1 MTDAKRDNNSITT
14 LIGVSSADGITPVV
28 IWVDPVTHRVLVNAT
43 GGSVPGGSN
52 TQVQYNNNGVMG
64 GITGATTDGTTLTL
78 VAPVLGAATAT
89 SINGLTI
96 TSTTGVLTIA
106 AAKTLTV
113 NNTLTF
119 SGTDSSSIA
128 FGAGGTVAYVA
139 NKLSVFAATSS
150 AELAGVISDE
160 TGSGLLVFN
169 NSPTFITPVLGAA
182 TATSINGLTINT
194 TTGTFALTNGKTLT
208 VSNTLTFTG
217 TDGSSVAFG
226 TGGTVVYTNVTS
238 LASLTTASSLVTIG
252 TVTSGGLGTGATLGS
267 VTVNIASSAVGDLHY
282 LGASNVLT
290 RLAAVALGQVLISQ
304 GATTAPVYSATPT
317 VSQLYTTSNAVTA
330 VANATTLTRANR
342 VNTVTNNSAATL
354 TITLSTTSALDGDMI
369 MVRVLDFSA
378 VAQTLAWVN
387 TENSTVTAPV
397 LTNGSTTSPLTIG
410 FQYNSATSKWR
421 CIASA

>member
-78 VAPVLGAATAT
+78 VAPVLGAATAI

-96 TSTTGVLTIA
+96 TSSTGVLTIA
-106 AAKTLTV
+106 AAKTLVV

-150 AELAGVISDE
+150 AELAGIISDE

-169 NSPTFITPVLGAA
+169 NSPTFITPTLGAA

-194 TTGTFALTNGKTLT
+194 TTGIFALTNGKTLT
-208 VSNTLTFTG
+208 VSNTMTLTA
-217 TDGSSVAFG
+217 TDGSTIAFG
-226 TGGTVVYTNVTS
+226 TGGTVVYTTVTA
-238 LASLTTASSLVTIG
+238 LSSLVTVG
-252 TVTSGGLGTGATLGS
+252 TITSGGLGTGATLGA
-267 VTVNIASSAVGDLHY
+267 VTVNIASTAVGDIFY
-282 LGASNVLT
+282 AGASNVLT
-290 RLAAVALGQVLISQ
+290 RLAAVAVGQVLISQ
-304 GATTAPVYSATPT
+304 GTTTAPAYSATPT

-354 TITLSTTSALDGDMI
+354 TITLSTTSALDGDMMI
-369 MVRVLDFSA
+369 VRIIDFSA
-378 VAQTLAWVN
+378 VAQTVTWVN
-387 TENSTVTAPV
+387 TENSTVTAP
-397 LTNGSTTSPLTIG
+397 TTSNGSTTSPLTVG